1 MKNKF
6 LLGAFIAATLLCL
19 FGCTKGP
26 DQEPEPEP
34 DPTTYILK
42 ADKTEVGINEI
53 VTFSVET
60 NTGEVV
66 TDQFQ
71 MCSDTS
77 CFGSYEVSWS
87 TPGTYTVHATLKAD
101 DTITCEN
108 TITITV
114 TGSLYTLSADKN
126 EIYELETVVFSVTET
141 IDGVEQDKAPSGF
154 KIGER
159 GGDRYESLTHTFT
172 EAGVYTIDAI
182 RYNYRG
188 EEIAR
193 SQNTITIIVKEKE
206 ISGYEDNYFR
216 RSLLAEGTGTNCTN
230 CPDMVEALEY
240 TTTYLQPDRI
250 VIVAYHDVDDLEV
263 DFWQPFYDIPRAMR
277 ANTEMYFGYF
287 PWYVIDWNANY
298 ASDGDARKT
307 EEKAAE
313 ISHSVSASQ
322 ASLSKSKVPGLA
334 ISTSLSGRELSMTVK
349 ATVREE
355 GEYLLGAVLVE
366 DNKWGTQYGAENN
379 EMYHNNIGQMS
390 ITTETGTNPYL
401 HDEDMVSYYDPYGSL
416 SLDKMGTLAA
426 EQEWTRDYT
435 VTIPDRVAVEN
446 SRVVIY
452 IVKMDASIKP
462 LGFFCANAT
471 TVKVGE
477 SLDYEYEPIYSEE
490 E

>member
-26 DQEPEPEP
+26 DQEPEP

-71 MCSDTS
+71 MCSDTN
-77 CFGSYEVSWS
+77 CFGGYEISWS
-87 TPGTYTVHATLKAD
+87 MPGTYTVHATLKAD
-101 DTITCEN
+101 ETITCEN

-114 TGSLYTLSADKN
+114 TGSVYTLSADKN
-126 EIYELETVVFSVTET
+126 EIYELETVVFSVTEI
-141 IDGVEQDKAPSGF
+141 IDGVEQDKAPTGF

-188 EEIAR
+188 EEVGR

-206 ISGYEDNYFR
+206 ISGYEDNFYR
-216 RSLLAEGTGTNCTN
+216 RSLWAEGTSTTCTS
-230 CPDMVEALEY
+230 CPSMVETIDY
-240 TTTYLQPDRI
+240 VMTYLQPDRI
-250 VIVAYHDVDDLEV
+250 IPLAYHMANERDNDACEV
-263 DFWQPFYDIPRAMR
+263 NLWQPFYYIPDAIET
-277 ANTEMYFGYF
+277 ALNIYFNNF
-287 PWYVIDWNANY
+287 PYYIIDWNANY
-298 ASDGDARKT
+298 AEDPGT
-307 EEKAAE
+307 VWNIEEGATA
-313 ISHSVSASQ
+313 ISHYVT
-322 ASLSKSKVPGLA
+322 ASLASLPKSSVPGLA
-334 ISTSLSGRELSMTVK
+334 ITTQLSGRDLSMTIKTTPRV
-349 ATVREE
+349 E

-366 DNKWGTQYGAENN
+366 DNKLTIQAKPEGME
-379 EMYHNNIGQMS
+379 EMLQMNIAHTA
-390 ITTETGTNPYL
+390 ITSETGSEYA
-401 HDEDMVSYYDPYGSL
+401 YL
-416 SLDKMGTLAA
+416 SLDRLGTLAPD
-426 EQEWTRDYT
+426 QEYSYDYAI
-435 VTIPDRVAVEN
+435 TIPDRVSVEN
-446 SRVVIY
+446 SRVVFFICQ
-452 IVKMDASIKP
+452 VDNTTQP
-462 LGFFCANAT
+462 FGFFCANAT